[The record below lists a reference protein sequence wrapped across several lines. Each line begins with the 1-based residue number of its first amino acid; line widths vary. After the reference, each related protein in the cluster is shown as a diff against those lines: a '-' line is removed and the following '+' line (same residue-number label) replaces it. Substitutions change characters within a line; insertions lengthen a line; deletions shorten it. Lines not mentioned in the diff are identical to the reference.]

1 MSIFDQVNAGI
12 KEAMKAHDKG
22 RLEALRGI
30 KAEFL
35 LIKTAPGNNGEVTDD
50 NALKVLVRMA
60 KQRKESAQIYIDQ
73 NRQDLADV
81 ELLQAAVIEEFL
93 PKQLSDEEL
102 TQRISAI
109 IEQVGASS
117 MKDMG
122 KVMGVAT
129 KQLAGQA
136 EGRAISA
143 KVKELL
149 SANQ

>member
-1 MSIFDQVNAGI
+1 MSIFDQVNDGI
-12 KEAMKAHDKG
+12 KQAMKAHDKG

-35 LIKTAPGNNGEVTDD
+35 LIKTAPGNNGEVSDE

-60 KQRKESAQIYIDQ
+60 SAQIYIGQ
-73 NRQDLADV
+73 QRQDLADV
-81 ELLQAAVIEEFL
+81 ELLQASVIEEFL
-93 PKQLSDEEL
+93 PKQMTEEEL
-102 TQRISAI
+102 TAHIQSI
-109 IEQVGASS
+109 IEQTGASS

-122 KVMGVAT
+122 KVMGIAT
-129 KQLAGQA
+129 KQLAGRA

-149 SANQ
+149 SA

>member
-1 MSIFDQVNAGI
+1 MSIFDQVNNGI
-12 KEAMKAHDKG
+12 KEAMKAHDKE

-35 LIKTAPGNNGEVTDD
+35 LIKTAPGNNGELSDE

-73 NRQDLADV
+73 QRQDLADV
-81 ELLQAAVIEEFL
+81 ELLQASVIEEFL
-93 PKQLSDEEL
+93 PKQMNDEEL
-102 TQRISAI
+102 TAHVKFI
-109 IEQVGASS
+109 IEQAGATS

-129 KQLAGQA
+129 KQLAGRA

>member
-1 MSIFDQVNAGI
+1 MSIFDQVNSGI
-12 KEAMKAHDKG
+12 KVAMKAHDKG

-35 LIKTAPGNNGEVTDD
+35 LIKTAPGNNGEVSDE

-60 KQRKESAQIYIDQ
+60 KQRKESAQIYIEQD
-73 NRQDLADV
+73 RKDLADV

-93 PKQLSDEEL
+93 PKQMNDEEL
-102 TQRISAI
+102 TAHVKQI
-109 IEQVGASS
+109 IEQTGATS

-122 KVMGVAT
+122 KVMGIAT
-129 KQLAGQA
+129 KQLAGRA

-149 SANQ
+149 TAN

>member
-1 MSIFDQVNAGI
+1 MSIFDQVNNGI

-35 LIKTAPGNNGEVTDD
+35 IVKTAPGNNGEVSDE

-81 ELLQAAVIEEFL
+81 ELLQASVIEEFL
-93 PKQLSDEEL
+93 PKQMNDEEL
-102 TQRISAI
+102 TAHIKFI
-109 IEQVGASS
+109 IEQAGATS

-122 KVMGVAT
+122 KVMGTAS
-129 KQLAGQA
+129 KQLAGKA
-136 EGRAISA
+136 DGRIISEI
-143 KVKELL
+143 VKKLL
-149 SANQ
+149 A

>member
-1 MSIFDQVNAGI
+1 MSIFDQVNNGI

>member
-1 MSIFDQVNAGI
+1 MSIFDQVNNGI
-12 KEAMKAHDKG
+12 KEAMKAHDKE

-35 LIKTAPGNNGEVTDD
+35 LVKTAPGNNGEVSDE

-60 KQRKESAQIYIDQ
+60 KQRKESAQIYLDQ

-81 ELLQAAVIEEFL
+81 ELLQAKVIEEFL
-93 PKQLSDEEL
+93 PQQMNEEEL
-102 TQRISAI
+102 TAHLKAI
-109 IEQVGASS
+109 IDQVGAAG

-122 KVMGVAT
+122 KVMGKAT
-129 KQLAGQA
+129 KQLAGRA

-149 SANQ
+149 SAN

>member
-1 MSIFDQVNAGI
+1 MSIFDQVNNGI
-12 KEAMKAHDKG
+12 KDAMKAHDKD

-35 LIKTAPGNNGEVTDD
+35 LIKTAPGNNGEVSDE

-60 KQRKESAQIYIDQ
+60 KQRKESAQIYIGQ

-81 ELLQAAVIEEFL
+81 ELLQAQVIEEFL
-93 PKQLSDEEL
+93 PQQMNDEEL
-102 TQRISAI
+102 TAHVKAI
-109 IEQVGASS
+109 IDQVGASGK
-117 MKDMG
+117 KDMG

-129 KQLAGQA
+129 KQLAGRA

-149 SANQ
+149 SAN

>member
-1 MSIFDQVNAGI
+1 MAIFEQVNAGI
-12 KEAMKAHDKG
+12 KQAMKAHDKQ

-30 KAEFL
+30 KAEL
-35 LIKTAPGNNGEVTDD
+35 LLVKTAPGNNGEVSDD

-60 KQRKESAQIYIDQ
+60 KQRKESAQIYIEQ

-81 ELLQAAVIEEFL
+81 ELLQAQVVEEFL
-93 PKQLSDEEL
+93 PKQLNDEEL
-102 TQRISAI
+102 TSEVKTI
-109 IEQVGASS
+109 IAQAGATS

-122 KVMGVAT
+122 RVMGIAS
-129 KQLAGQA
+129 KQLAGRA

-149 SANQ
+149 S

>member
-1 MSIFDQVNAGI
+1 MTIFDQVNNGI

-22 RLEALRGI
+22 RLESLRGI

-35 LIKTAPGNNGEVTDD
+35 LIKTAPGNNGEVSDE

-73 NRQDLADV
+73 QRQDLADV

-93 PKQLSDEEL
+93 PKQMNDEEL
-102 TQRISAI
+102 TAHIKSI
-109 IEQVGASS
+109 IGQTGATS

-122 KVMGVAT
+122 KVMGIAT
-129 KQLAGQA
+129 KQLAGRA

-149 SANQ
+149 SA

>member
-1 MSIFDQVNAGI
+1 MAMSIFDQVNTGI
-12 KEAMKAHDKG
+12 KEAMKAHDKE

-35 LIKTAPGNNGEVTDD
+35 IIKTAPGNNGEVSDD

-81 ELLQAAVIEEFL
+81 ELGQARVIEEFL

-102 TQRISAI
+102 TERIKAI
-109 IEQVGASS
+109 IAQTGATS

-122 KVMGVAT
+122 KVMGIAT

-136 EGRAISA
+136 DGRAVSA

-149 SANQ
+149 S

>member
-12 KEAMKAHDKG
+12 KQAMKAHDKG

-35 LIKTAPGNNGEVTDD
+35 LVKTAPGNDGEVSDD

-73 NRQDLADV
+73 QRQDLADV
-81 ELLQAAVIEEFL
+81 ELLQASVIEEFL
-93 PKQLSDEEL
+93 PKQLTDEEL
-102 TQRISAI
+102 TASIKEI
-109 IEQVGASS
+109 IAQTGAQS

-122 KVMGVAT
+122 RVMGVAT
-129 KQLAGQA
+129 KQLAGKA

-149 SANQ
+149 A

>member
-1 MSIFDQVNAGI
+1 MSIFEQVNNGI

-35 LIKTAPGNNGEVTDD
+35 IIKTAPGNNGEVSDE
-50 NALKVLVRMA
+50 NALKVLVRMV

-93 PKQLSDEEL
+93 PKQMNDEEL
-102 TQRISAI
+102 TAHVKQI
-109 IEQVGASS
+109 IEQTGATS

-122 KVMGVAT
+122 KVMGMAT
-129 KQLAGQA
+129 KTFAGKADNKLVSDIVKRLLAQ
-136 EGRAISA
+136 
-143 KVKELL
+143 
-149 SANQ
+149 

>member
-1 MSIFDQVNAGI
+1 MSIFDQVNTGI
-12 KEAMKAHDKG
+12 KEAMKAHDKE

-35 LIKTAPGNNGEVTDD
+35 IIKTAPGNNGEVSDD

-81 ELLQAAVIEEFL
+81 ELGQARVIEEFL

-102 TQRISAI
+102 TERIKAI
-109 IEQVGASS
+109 IAQTGATS

-122 KVMGVAT
+122 KVMGIAT

-136 EGRAISA
+136 DGRAVSA

-149 SANQ
+149 S

>member
-1 MSIFDQVNAGI
+1 MSIFDQVNNGI
-12 KEAMKAHDKG
+12 KEYMKAHDKG

-35 LIKTAPGNNGEVTDD
+35 LIKTAPGNNGEVSDE

-73 NRQDLADV
+73 QRQDLADV
-81 ELLQAAVIEEFL
+81 EMLQASVIEEFL
-93 PKQLSDEEL
+93 PKQMNDEEL
-102 TQRISAI
+102 TAHIKFIS
-109 IEQVGASS
+109 EQAGATS

-129 KQLAGQA
+129 KQFAGRA

>member
-1 MSIFDQVNAGI
+1 MTLFEQVSAGI
-12 KEAMKAHDKG
+12 KEAMKAHDKD

-30 KAEFL
+30 KAEL
-35 LIKTAPGNNGEVTDD
+35 LLVKTAPGNNGEVSDE
-50 NALKVLVRMA
+50 NAIKVLVRMA
-60 KQRKESAQIYIDQ
+60 KQRKESAQIYAEQ

-81 ELLQAAVIEEFL
+81 ELLQASVIEEFL

-102 TQRISAI
+102 TAEVKAI
-109 IEQVGASS
+109 ISQTGATS

-122 KVMGVAT
+122 RVMGIAT
-129 KQLAGQA
+129 KQLAGRA

-149 SANQ
+149 S

>member
-1 MSIFDQVNAGI
+1 MSIFDQVNNGI
-12 KEAMKAHDKG
+12 KEAMKDHDKG

-35 LIKTAPGNNGEVTDD
+35 IIKTAPGNDGEVSDE

-81 ELLQAAVIEEFL
+81 ELLQARVIEEFL
-93 PKQLSDEEL
+93 PKQMNDEEL
-102 TQRISAI
+102 TAHIKFI
-109 IEQVGASS
+109 IEQTGATS

-122 KVMGVAT
+122 KVMGLAT
-129 KQLAGQA
+129 KQLAGRA

-149 SANQ
+149 S